1 MISPDE
7 LLASPFKSSRLVVM
21 TYLVFSLRVAI
32 HSSCTR
38 YPLPSLS
45 NSRKKW
51 LQKSW
56 KKERNRAR
64 SVSHIPTSPGEFNAL
79 NHFSSNSLNLSCY
92 LLPPCNLR
100 GSALVYHALEQALD
114 FTPTCILHTL
124 LSVYTSLNSMCSVSG
139 WT

>member
-100 GSALVYHALEQALD
+100 GSALIMPLSKHLTSHPLA
-114 FTPTCILHTL
+114 FCSTP
-124 LSVYTSLNSMCSVSG
+124 VYTSLNSMCNVSG
-139 WT
+139 WA

>member
-1 MISPDE
+1 MN
-7 LLASPFKSSRLVVM
+7 LWKFSRCVVI

-79 NHFSSNSLNLSCY
+79 NHFSSNSLNLSCTY

-124 LSVYTSLNSMCSVSG
+124 LSVYTSLNSMCNVSG
-139 WT
+139 WA